1 MMKSEIFGTGCA
13 KCRRMYDNV
22 VEAVKKT
29 NEDADILKVSSIDD
43 IIGRG
48 VMITPSLF
56 IEGKEVVARRVPSV
70 DEDREIFIE
79 NE

>member
-1 MMKSEIFGTGCA
+1 MMKIEIFGTGCA

-48 VMITPSLF
+48 VVITPSLF
-56 IEGKEVVARRVPSV
+56 IEGKEVVAGRVPSV
-70 DEDREIFIE
+70 DEIVKFFIE